1 MDWTWNGRWCFY
13 SAVAL
18 DCEPDSCRPRQYVQQ
33 PRADVVSFVQQSP
46 TNAGRACSDA
56 SPHASTYSRSPPL
69 HARIPSSRVC
79 SWAIGLREFRQNS
92 WGSCLCSS
100 LCRCRSA
107 RASAGTS
114 ACAWCRLGQQAPTGL
129 GWAAGAA
136 ACMRPPAFCLTVP
149 RGTLAR

>member
-1 MDWTWNGRWCFY
+1 MGAGVSTVQWLLTVNQIVVGRASMY
-13 SAVAL
+13 S
-18 DCEPDSCRPRQYVQQ
+18 
-33 PRADVVSFVQQSP
+33 SP
-46 TNAGRACSDA
+46 GRMWSPLCSRVRRMLACSDA